1 MAQLKELPFAVEAP
15 GAQKQ
20 RMPMTEERDEQPVE
34 GGKIP
39 GYVEPWERCANCEYF
54 DGEKMCK
61 KFKAPA
67 DMDGSCPSFEEP
79 DAGGEEE
86 EESEGY
92 GEEGEEGEEDA

>member
-1 MAQLKELPFAVEAP
+1 MAKLNELPFAVESPEAKKP
-15 GAQKQ
+15 A
-20 RMPMTEERDEQPVE
+20 MPMMGQREEAAE

-54 DGEKMCK
+54 DGENTCK

-92 GEEGEEGEEDA
+92 GREGEEEEEDA